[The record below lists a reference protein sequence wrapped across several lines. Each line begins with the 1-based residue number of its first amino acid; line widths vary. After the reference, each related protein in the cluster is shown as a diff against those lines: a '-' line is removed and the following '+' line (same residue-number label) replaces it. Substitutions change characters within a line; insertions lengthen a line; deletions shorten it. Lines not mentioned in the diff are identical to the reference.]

1 MSSTA
6 LATLD
11 FTATDR
17 SASSARH
24 AARMPRCRMHAR
36 TGARPIRRSAPA
48 TPAITATGLHAARAD
63 LATAMRL
70 SLRHVSR
77 AA

>member
-17 SASSARH
+17 SAPSARH
-24 AARMPRCRMHAR
+24 AARTPRCRMHAR
-36 TGARPIRRSAPA
+36 TGARPTRPPAPA

-63 LATAMRL
+63 FATAMRL